1 MDEII
6 PFLIFVAFTIFEAIR
21 GRKKKKSRLKKA
33 ESNQKEDSVTTE
45 NVKPAK
51 TSDFLEGFLSSFPFS
66 EEISDTKMDD
76 FIEEEIQEEPIVSQL
91 EEVVE
96 NSYETKAPTN
106 NLDLIVEHRED
117 ISSSFKAVP
126 LKLLSLKNL
135 QMSYI
140 PIASNAEKKSIDF
153 SLKNKKAVKQ
163 AIIANLIFN
172 RPRAY
177 DSNFDSSNII

>member
-33 ESNQKEDSVTTE
+33 ESTPIDNSLTTE
-45 NVKPAK
+45 NVKSAK

-66 EEISDTKMDD
+66 EEIPDTKMDD
-76 FIEEEIQEEPIVSQL
+76 FIEEGIQEEPIVSQF

-96 NSYETKAPTN
+96 NSYETKIPSN
-106 NLDLIVEHRED
+106 NFDLIVEHREE

-140 PIASNAEKKSIDF
+140 PITSNAEKKSIDF
-153 SLKNKKAVKQ
+153 SLKNTKAVKQ

>member
-6 PFLIFVAFTIFEAIR
+6 PFLIFVAFTIFEVIR

-33 ESNQKEDSVTTE
+33 ESTPKEDSVTTE

-76 FIEEEIQEEPIVSQL
+76 FIEEEIQEEPIVCQF

-106 NLDLIVEHRED
+106 TLDLIVEHRED

-172 RPRAY
+172 RPSAY
-177 DSNFDSSNII
+177 DRDFDSSNII

>member
-21 GRKKKKSRLKKA
+21 GRKKKKSRLKKT
-33 ESNQKEDSVTTE
+33 ESAPKEDSVNIE
-45 NVKPAK
+45 NVKPAR

-66 EEISDTKMDD
+66 EEIPDTKMDN
-76 FIEEEIQEEPIVSQL
+76 FVEEEIQEESVVSQL

-96 NSYETKAPTN
+96 NPYEIKTPVN
-106 NLDLIVEHRED
+106 NFDLIVEHREE

-177 DSNFDSSNII
+177 DNNFDSSNII

>member
-1 MDEII
+1 MD
-6 PFLIFVAFTIFEAIR
+6 
-21 GRKKKKSRLKKA
+21 
-33 ESNQKEDSVTTE
+33 N
-45 NVKPAK
+45 
-51 TSDFLEGFLSSFPFS
+51 
-66 EEISDTKMDD
+66 
-76 FIEEEIQEEPIVSQL
+76 FIEEEIQEEPIVSQF

-106 NLDLIVEHRED
+106 TLDLIVEHRED

-172 RPRAY
+172 RTRAY
-177 DSNFDSSNII
+177 DSDFDSSNII

>member
-33 ESNQKEDSVTTE
+33 ESTPKEDSVTTE
-45 NVKPAK
+45 K

-76 FIEEEIQEEPIVSQL
+76 FIEEEIQEEPIVSQF

-106 NLDLIVEHRED
+106 TLDLIVEHRED

>member
-21 GRKKKKSRLKKA
+21 GRRKKNRQKKA
-33 ESNQKEDSVTTE
+33 AALPKQESLPIKDTKSLDS
-45 NVKPAK
+45 N
-51 TSDFLEGFLSSFPFS
+51 DFLNNFMSSLEFS
-66 EEISDTKMDD
+66 EEETELEEEEIFDD
-76 FIEEEIQEEPIVSQL
+76 FIQQEPVITEVSETFEEHKDL
-91 EEVVE
+91 EKITLKE
-96 NSYETKAPTN
+96 SDLM
-106 NLDLIVEHRED
+106 LDHKKE

-135 QMSYI
+135 QMNYI
-140 PIASNAEKKSIDF
+140 PISSSAEKKVIDF
-153 SLKNKKAVKQ
+153 SLNNKKAVKQ
-163 AIIANLIFN
+163 AIIANLVFS

>member
-33 ESNQKEDSVTTE
+33 ESTPIDNSLTTE
-45 NVKPAK
+45 NVKSAK

-66 EEISDTKMDD
+66 EEIPDTKMDD
-76 FIEEEIQEEPIVSQL
+76 LIEEEIQEEPIVSQF

-96 NSYETKAPTN
+96 NSYETKTPTN
-106 NLDLIVEHRED
+106 NFGLIVEHREE

-140 PIASNAEKKSIDF
+140 PISSNAEKKSIDF

>member
-21 GRKKKKSRLKKA
+21 GRRKKNRQKKA
-33 ESNQKEDSVTTE
+33 AALPKQESLPIKDTKSLDS
-45 NVKPAK
+45 N
-51 TSDFLEGFLSSFPFS
+51 DFLNNFMSSLQFS
-66 EEISDTKMDD
+66 EEETELEEEEIFDD
-76 FIEEEIQEEPIVSQL
+76 FIQQEPVITEVSETFEEHKDL
-91 EEVVE
+91 EKITLKE
-96 NSYETKAPTN
+96 SDLM
-106 NLDLIVEHRED
+106 LDHKKE

-135 QMSYI
+135 QMNYI
-140 PIASNAEKKSIDF
+140 PISSSAEKKVIDF
-153 SLKNKKAVKQ
+153 SLNNKKAVKQ
-163 AIIANLIFN
+163 AIIANLVFS

>member
-21 GRKKKKSRLKKA
+21 GRKKKKSRLKKGKFTP
-33 ESNQKEDSVTTE
+33 KEESVTTE

-66 EEISDTKMDD
+66 EEIPDTKMDD

-96 NSYETKAPTN
+96 NPNQTETPSN
-106 NLDLIVEHRED
+106 NFDLILENREE

-177 DSNFDSSNII
+177 DNNFDSSNII

>member
-21 GRKKKKSRLKKA
+21 GRKKKNRQKKA
-33 ESNQKEDSVTTE
+33 AALPKQESLPVTDTKSLDG
-45 NVKPAK
+45 N
-51 TSDFLEGFLSSFPFS
+51 DFLNNFISSLQFS
-66 EEISDTKMDD
+66 EEETEIEDEEIFDD
-76 FIEEEIQEEPIVSQL
+76 FIQQEPVITEASETFEEHNDL
-91 EEVVE
+91 EKITLKE
-96 NSYETKAPTN
+96 SDLM
-106 NLDLIVEHRED
+106 LDHKKE

-135 QMSYI
+135 QMNYI
-140 PIASNAEKKSIDF
+140 PIRSSAEKKVIDF
-153 SLKNKKAVKQ
+153 SLNNKKAVKQ
-163 AIIANLIFN
+163 AIIANLVFS

>member
-33 ESNQKEDSVTTE
+33 ESTPKEDSVTTE

-76 FIEEEIQEEPIVSQL
+76 FIEEEIQEEQIVSQF

-106 NLDLIVEHRED
+106 TVDLIVEHRED

-177 DSNFDSSNII
+177 DSDFDSSNII

>member
-6 PFLIFVAFTIFEAIR
+6 PFLLFVAFTIFEAIR
-21 GRKKKKSRLKKA
+21 GRKKKKNRLKKTKVIPDRKPVLE
-33 ESNQKEDSVTTE
+33 ESPKSTRTD
-45 NVKPAK
+45 
-51 TSDFLEGFLSSFPFS
+51 DFLEGFLSSFPFS
-66 EEISDTKMDD
+66 EDNTEPKIDD
-76 FIEEEIQEEPIVSQL
+76 FIDEEIQEESIINPL
-91 EEVVE
+91 EEIVE
-96 NSYETKAPTN
+96 NSFETKEPLN
-106 NLDLIVEHRED
+106 NIDLIAEHRKE

-177 DSNFDSSNII
+177 DSDFDNSNII